1 MDKAGIHYR
10 LPVPGARVENGTLT
24 MNIALPGLPLEY
36 SLDDGK
42 RWQRYQP
49 HAKPAITA
57 SDKVWVRSVSPDGK
71 RFSRAEAL

>member
-1 MDKAGIHYR
+1 
-10 LPVPGARVENGTLT
+10 

-36 SLDDGK
+36 SLDKGK